1 MEKRNLIAI
10 AIASGGLAAGLPAAA
25 ADVDN
30 ERGFYAGA
38 AFGQFDVDLDNI
50 DEVDDVIEDFDV
62 DDTSWKA
69 FVGYRFNPYFALEAD
84 YVDFG
89 EPGDNFETGGSSGDY
104 TIGLSGFAPYVIGS
118 YPIGPVEL
126 FGKIGYYFYDLE
138 VDVDID
144 DLGGDVFSSDD
155 SGEDVV
161 YGAGIGFT
169 FLEHAHARLEYEIV
183 DIEGTDDLNAYW
195 LSAAWRF

>member
-1 MEKRNLIAI
+1 MMIRTMMTVTA
-10 AIASGGLAAGLPAAA
+10 ATTCLAAAFPAQAA
-25 ADVDN
+25 NDD
-30 ERGFYAGA
+30 RGPYLGA
-38 AFGQFDVDLDNI
+38 AIGQFDVNLDRI
-50 DEVDDVIEDFDV
+50 DEVDDVIEDFDL

-69 FVGYRFNPYFALEAD
+69 FVGWRFNPYFAIEAA

-89 EPGDNFETGGSSGDY
+89 NPGDTFETSGSSGDY
-104 TIGLSGFAPYVIGS
+104 QIDLAGFAPYLVGS

-126 FGKIGYYFYDLE
+126 YGKLGYYIYDLA

-161 YGAGIGFT
+161 YGAGIGVT
-169 FLEHAHARLEYEIV
+169 FLERAHARLEYEVV

-195 LSAAWRF
+195 LSGSWQF

>member
-1 MEKRNLIAI
+1 MIRTITTLSAATALALLGSNAMAQDNE
-10 AIASGGLAAGLPAAA
+10 GGLYL
-25 ADVDN
+25 
-30 ERGFYAGA
+30 GA
-38 AFGQFDVDLDNI
+38 AVGQFDVDLDQP
-50 DEVDDVIEDFDV
+50 DEIDDVIEDFDT

-69 FVGYRFNPYFALEAD
+69 FAGWRFNPYFAVEAA

-89 EPGDNFETGGSSGDY
+89 DSGDNFDASGSSGDY
-104 TIGLSGFAPYVIGS
+104 TIGLSGFAPYLVGS
-118 YPIGPVEL
+118 FPIGPVEL
-126 FGKIGYYFYDLE
+126 FGKVGYYFYDLE

-144 DLGGDVFSSDD
+144 DLGGDVFTSDD

-161 YGAGIGFT
+161 YGLGAGIT
-169 FLEHAHARLEYEIV
+169 FFERAHARLEYEII